1 MKKILAGILSLCLTL
16 NITACG
22 NKETSKAG
30 IAGVPSASGTGT
42 TEPSSVNSTPE
53 TVGTVEPSSVV
64 SQSETTG
71 SSVVEWTPPETEYIN
86 PDACYNDMEAATIT
100 ITPRKY
106 KESELQTYEFE
117 GTGSIKVP
125 KSFKLISEERGTTY
139 TVLMFETDVENIRVF
154 LIASPDV
161 TAEKYIFAPNDLL
174 QFTFKP
180 KTSTGFRLGIPRI
193 PDGLIVTEKCPNLLK
208 KTDYYINLTSG
219 YIKND
224 TKYADDTYSVIIDN
238 DEYFGAYADISP
250 VETYSEGVPYPAF
263 CLFVYNNSPTFTSDV
278 CYTDLIPIAAALINE
293 AVFS

>member
-16 NITACG
+16 NITACC

-125 KSFKLISEERGTTY
+125 KSFKLISEEKGTNTS
-139 TVLMFETDVENIRVF
+139 VLMFETDVENIRVF
-154 LIASPDV
+154 LIASPDLAAAKFSSPSALV
-161 TAEKYIFAPNDLL
+161 QYEFS
-174 QFTFKP
+174 P
-180 KTSTGFRLGIPRI
+180 KSSTGFRLFYPQIPVC
-193 PDGLIVTEKCPNLLK
+193 IVGEKCPNLLK
-208 KTDYYINLTSG
+208 ETKYYRALNCG
-219 YIKND
+219 FIKAD
-224 TKYADDTYSVIIDN
+224 TTYADDTYSVITDR
-238 DEYFGAYADISP
+238 DEYFGAYASICTVDTTW
-250 VETYSEGVPYPAF
+250 EDNDCPAIA
-263 CLFVYNNSPTFTSDV
+263 LLVYNNSPTFTSDV
-278 CYTDLIPIAAALINE
+278 CYTDLVPIAAALINE